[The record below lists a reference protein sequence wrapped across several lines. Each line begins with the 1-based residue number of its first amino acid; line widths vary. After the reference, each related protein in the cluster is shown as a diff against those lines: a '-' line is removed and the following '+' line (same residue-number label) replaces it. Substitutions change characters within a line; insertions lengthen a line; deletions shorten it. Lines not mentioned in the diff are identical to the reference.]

1 FTETCE
7 QDPQVR
13 HGREHARERGD
24 EREPRE
30 LRAYGELED
39 VELRD
44 ESDRRRQPRE
54 REQQRPE
61 RYHEERT
68 PPREATQV
76 GDPRAWRQA
85 RDERERSDG
94 HQRERGKKERRRGA
108 RREAGGER
116 DRRVAR
122 LRDRRIREDAPR
134 AGLAERDEARDD
146 HADGG
151 DDRDA

>member
-1 FTETCE
+1 WSSDVCSSDLGGNCDHCRKHFDGIDTTSRSHAVSFTETCE

-68 PPREATQV
+68 PPRDAAQV
-76 GDPRAWRQA
+76 AEPR
-85 RDERERSDG
+85 G
-94 HQRERGKKERRRGA
+94 
-108 RREAGGER
+108 
-116 DRRVAR
+116 
-122 LRDRRIREDAPR
+122 
-134 AGLAERDEARDD
+134 
-146 HADGG
+146 
-151 DDRDA
+151 